1 MIVACKIS
9 PKGDRDEMHSLQL
22 DVKNEIYE
30 NNKTKGNVDSEKFD
44 HYAICLITINNG
56 PLVAIISNKTSV
68 VPC

>member
-30 NNKTKGNVDSEKFD
+30 NNKTKGNVDSEKFTTMLYVSSQSIMD
-44 HYAICLITINNG
+44 L
-56 PLVAIISNKTSV
+56 
-68 VPC
+68 